1 MVTAISPERQ
11 GALISYIRETFNMSD
26 TVTAARSE
34 MWRRVEERYR
44 AFINVAETHRL
55 SGNVQYPFDESIVI
69 PYSFALVQAIVSY
82 WFTLFTA
89 QSPLKQV
96 QDAQGGNYRGADL
109 MELLIA
115 HYDRLN
121 DANNLLYGA
130 LLDACKYGFGGGK
143 TLWDERWETRP
154 QRVMRPVSL
163 LGMNLG
169 MAEETRKRTVKTF
182 DGPLT
187 TLFDPWL
194 MAFDPRVPLSD
205 FQRGNFVG
213 ETLFTSW
220 YNLKEHEQPH
230 GPYEDVDKI
239 PRWGY
244 KDAIAVARQTSRLQ
258 VLGLPNYFDAWTTE
272 RDRGFVLLEQL
283 WARLVPSDLDLGPG
297 TRPELWLLTL
307 ANRSQL
313 IQAEPADLPHN
324 KFPYFAIESSPDM
337 HSMMNP
343 GTMELLMPLQ
353 DLLDWMFNS
362 HAENVR
368 KALNDMF
375 VVDAE
380 KIYMSDL
387 LSPAPMKVI
396 RMRPEFYGTDV
407 RTAVQQLQVTDVTK
421 SHLADVQVVFD
432 LMQRSSSALDALM
445 GVPSSRRRTATE
457 AGGTFQLAANRLK
470 VTAQLI
476 SSMGLSKWGQQ
487 QAALIQAY
495 MTAPQMVQIIGPR
508 KSDQYRGVAEGTVI
522 QVSPEDILGEWNFP
536 VHDGSMPLDPV
547 RMADTWEKVLVAA
560 SKIPEIAGQYDLGK
574 IYERGLRALG
584 IRDVAELKKIPQG
597 QSPVHPKVMPDEEV
611 MRGVDRGGLVPL
623 GNGAGGAG
631 GGAGASAPG
640 LPPPG

>member
-1 MVTAISPERQ
+1 
-11 GALISYIRETFNMSD
+11 
-26 TVTAARSE
+26 
-34 MWRRVEERYR
+34 
-44 AFINVAETHRL
+44 
-55 SGNVQYPFDESIVI
+55 
-69 PYSFALVQAIVSY
+69 
-82 WFTLFTA
+82 
-89 QSPLKQV
+89 
-96 QDAQGGNYRGADL
+96 
-109 MELLIA
+109 
-115 HYDRLN
+115 
-121 DANNLLYGA
+121 
-130 LLDACKYGFGGGK
+130 
-143 TLWDERWETRP
+143 
-154 QRVMRPVSL
+154 
-163 LGMNLG
+163 
-169 MAEETRKRTVKTF
+169 
-182 DGPLT
+182 
-187 TLFDPWL
+187 
-194 MAFDPRVPLSD
+194 
-205 FQRGNFVG
+205 
-213 ETLFTSW
+213 
-220 YNLKEHEQPH
+220 
-230 GPYEDVDKI
+230 
-239 PRWGY
+239 
-244 KDAIAVARQTSRLQ
+244 
-258 VLGLPNYFDAWTTE
+258 
-272 RDRGFVLLEQL
+272 
-283 WARLVPSDLDLGPG
+283 VPSDLDLGPG

-611 MRGVDRGGLVPL
+611 MRGVDRGDLVPL